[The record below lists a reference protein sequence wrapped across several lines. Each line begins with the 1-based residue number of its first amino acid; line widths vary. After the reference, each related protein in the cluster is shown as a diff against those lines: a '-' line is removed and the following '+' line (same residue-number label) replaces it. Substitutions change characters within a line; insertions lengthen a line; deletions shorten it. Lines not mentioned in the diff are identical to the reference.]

1 MILRSRLV
9 FAALL
14 LSCLIP
20 GLALAQVRQTTP
32 PATPAEACVALN
44 GDHSDIVDAPTQVF
58 STALIDADKDLPAY
72 CKAQGY
78 VTPNVGFEIR
88 LPAANWNG
96 KFFMV
101 GCGGFCGVI
110 FTQQCD
116 EPLRRAYACIATD
129 MGHKSTPVDAKWAY
143 NNLQAEVDWGSRS
156 THVTA
161 VTGKGLI
168 RAFYGKD
175 PTRSYFMGGST
186 GGRMAL
192 FEAQHFPWDFDGIV
206 GGVPPVEEMG
216 DSFTLAWNALAL
228 LDKSGAP
235 LVTAA
240 DMELLHKAV
249 LDRCDMDD
257 GVKDGIVSDPLA
269 CDFDPGKLQC
279 PAAKTDS
286 CLTPAQV
293 AAVRKIYQGPVNS
306 KGEKI
311 YVSGALKGSEL
322 AWYESYVKTK
332 DHDHYY
338 GMQQELLR
346 YMAFSPDPGPSW
358 SLTQIDWD
366 KDYKRVGMMESLYA
380 ADNPDLRKF
389 KAAGGKFIFWQG
401 WADQAVMPEK
411 SIDYYQ
417 MVETTM
423 GGRDKTQDF
432 FRLFMLPGTHHG
444 GPYVGA
450 STVDYITYIEDW
462 VEHGKAPDQMIGL
475 HLKQDMPF
483 GPKYPVDPQSI
494 AFSRPIYPYPMMAH
508 YKGSGD
514 ANDAGN
520 FEPVPLKQR

>member
-1 MILRSRLV
+1 M
-9 FAALL
+9 AALVL
-14 LSCLIP
+14 LSA
-20 GLALAQVRQTTP
+20 GGASAQQRQTTP
-32 PATPAEACVALN
+32 PATPQVACTALA
-44 GDHSDIVDAPTQVF
+44 GDHGDIVDAPAHVV
-58 STALIDADKDLPAY
+58 STSFVDVSADLPAY
-72 CKAQGY
+72 CGAQGY
-78 VTPNVGFEIR
+78 VVPNVGFEMR
-88 LPAANWNG
+88 FPAKDWNG

-101 GCGGFCGVI
+101 GCGGFCGQI
-110 FTQQCD
+110 FIGQCD
-116 EPLRRAYACIATD
+116 DPLRRGYACIATD

-161 VTGKGLI
+161 VVGKGLI
-168 RAFYGKD
+168 RSYYGRD

-206 GGVPPVEEMG
+206 GGVPPIEEMG
-216 DSFTLAWNALAL
+216 DSFTLAWNALTL
-228 LDKSGAP
+228 LRPNGDPMLSE
-235 LVTAA
+235 A
-240 DMELLHKAV
+240 DVAMVHQAV

-269 CDFDPGKLQC
+269 CQFDPGEVACKG
-279 PAAKTDS
+279 AKTAS
-286 CLTPAQV
+286 CLMPDQV

-306 KGEKI
+306 KGEHI
-311 YVSGALKGSEL
+311 YVSGALKGSEM
-322 AWYESYVKTK
+322 AWFESYVRTK

-346 YMAFSPDPGPSW
+346 YMAFSPDLGPSW
-358 SLTQIDWD
+358 NLNQIDWD

-389 KAAGGKFIFWQG
+389 KAAGGKFILWQG

-411 SIDYYQ
+411 TIDYYQ
-417 MVETTM
+417 MAEKAM
-423 GGRDKTQDF
+423 GGHDQMAGF

-450 STVDYITYIEDW
+450 STVDFIAAIEDW
-462 VEHGKAPDQMIGL
+462 VEHAKAPDKIVGV
-475 HLKQDMPF
+475 HLKTVPSGMST
-483 GPKYPVDPQSI
+483 KYPLDTSAI
-494 AFSRPIYPYPMMAH
+494 AFSRPLFPYPMMAK

-514 ANDAGN
+514 TNDAAN
-520 FEPVPLKQR
+520 FEAVPLKGH